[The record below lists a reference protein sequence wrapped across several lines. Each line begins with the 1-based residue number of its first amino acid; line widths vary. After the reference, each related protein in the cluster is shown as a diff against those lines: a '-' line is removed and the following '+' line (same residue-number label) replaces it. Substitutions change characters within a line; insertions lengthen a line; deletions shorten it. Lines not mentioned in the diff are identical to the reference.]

1 MGRFGTLMDRRSEVL
16 KHVSK
21 EARGIEIGPYFSP
34 LAPKREG
41 YNCLSLD
48 VFDTETVRRRAR
60 SDVTLPKES
69 IDLIEPID
77 LVGSALLIDELALE
91 KGETAPFDYVVS
103 SHNFEHLPNPIKFLQ
118 ACGRV
123 LKTDG
128 VLSMAVPDKRACFD
142 YFRPR
147 TSLTAWI
154 EAYMEGRER
163 PSHAQAFEQDGLISK
178 YVEGERALIS
188 FTLDES
194 RQNVVPEQKLRE
206 AFADWVRRRKANDK
220 VYYDVHCSA
229 FTPSSFRLLLSDAFF
244 LGLSPFA
251 VEEVTHTAQS
261 EFYAHLRHV
270 GYKRFTEEET
280 QAHYAERRKTLHAVV
295 SEEAG
300 VAARESAFQI
310 FEHMAQRYRHVGKS
324 GVATMARALWLLL
337 RSRDA
342 RLFRHYLAIANS
354 VFFDP
359 TFYADAHGEKGDAA
373 LHYLMEGARD
383 GLDPGPFFSTRNYLI
398 QNFDVAKTGMN
409 PLAHYELFG
418 RAEGRKP
425 ALR

>member
-1 MGRFGTLMDRRSEVL
+1 MMDRRSEVL

-48 VFDTETVRRRAR
+48 VFDTETVKRRAR
-60 SDVTLPKES
+60 SDATLPRDRV
-69 IDLIEPID
+69 DLIEPID
-77 LVGSALLIDELALE
+77 LVGSALLIDELLLA
-91 KGETAPFDYVVS
+91 KGETAPLDYVVS

-118 ACGRV
+118 ACGRI
-123 LKTDG
+123 LKPGG
-128 VLSMAVPDKRACFD
+128 VLSMALPDKRACFD

-154 EAYMEGRER
+154 EAFFEGRER
-163 PSHAQAFEQDGLISK
+163 PSYAQAFEQDGLICK
-178 YVEGERALIS
+178 YDYAGLPLIA
-188 FTLDES
+188 FTLDED
-194 RQNVVPEQKLRE
+194 RDRIIAERNLQE
-206 AFADWVRRRKANDK
+206 AFASWKRRREAKDA

-229 FTPSSFRLLLSDAFF
+229 FTPASFRLLLSDLFF

-251 VEEVTHTAQS
+251 VEEVTDTAQT

-270 GYKRFTEEET
+270 GYKTFSEAET
-280 QAHYAERRKTLHAVV
+280 AQHYANRQKLLHAVIA
-295 SEEAG
+295 EESSLG
-300 VAARESAFQI
+300 ERDRSCEI
-310 FEHMAQRYRHVGKS
+310 FDHVAQRYRRIGQS
-324 GVATMARALWLLL
+324 GVRTYMGALWALL
-337 RSRDA
+337 RTRDPK
-342 RLFRHYLAIANS
+342 RVRQYLAISNS

-359 TFYADAHGEKGDAA
+359 VFYAQTYKTRGDAA
-373 LHYLMEGARD
+373 LHYLLNGATEGF
-383 GLDPGPFFSTRNYLI
+383 DPGPFFSTRRYLA
-398 QNFDVAKTGMN
+398 QNFDVAGRGMN

-425 ALR
+425 MLR